1 MVQLSLNIFKYS
13 FNLFLTK
20 MQKVK
25 SLNEKIINIVLIYSL
40 VKSKKAPNQIKK
52 FLHITNL

>member
-1 MVQLSLNIFKYS
+1 
-13 FNLFLTK
+13 

>member
-1 MVQLSLNIFKYS
+1 
-13 FNLFLTK
+13 

-40 VKSKKAPNQIKK
+40 VKSKKAPNQIKNS
-52 FLHITNL
+52 TYNNLLNLKIRTKEF